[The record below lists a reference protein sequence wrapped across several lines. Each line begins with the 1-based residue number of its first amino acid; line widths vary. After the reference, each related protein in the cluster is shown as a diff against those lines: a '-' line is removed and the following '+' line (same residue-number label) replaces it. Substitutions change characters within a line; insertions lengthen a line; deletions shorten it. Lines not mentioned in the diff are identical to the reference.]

1 MAKLSV
7 QNVEIRNMKELLK
20 IYLLKKSG
28 FKLSEIPSLLK
39 ETPSSTD
46 QNNRGY
52 PTSSSEND

>member
-20 IYLLKKSG
+20 MYLLKKSG
-28 FKLSEIPSLLK
+28 FKLSEIPSLSK